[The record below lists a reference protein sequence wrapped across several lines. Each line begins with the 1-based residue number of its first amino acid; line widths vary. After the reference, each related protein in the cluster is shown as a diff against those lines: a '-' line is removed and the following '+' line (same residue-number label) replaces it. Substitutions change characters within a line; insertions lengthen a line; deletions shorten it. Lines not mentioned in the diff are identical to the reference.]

1 MEIRYLYVTNALLT
15 KLKVKSVQK
24 FSLVAIELFF
34 RVIREFFRE
43 LFYRVIVYLTV
54 FCKEFL
60 IDSSIL
66 LFIPG

>member
-43 LFYRVIVYLTV
+43 LFYRVIV
-54 FCKEFL
+54 FL
-60 IDSSIL
+60 M
-66 LFIPG
+66 